1 MEFLV
6 CIFFILIT
14 KIIEWTCR
22 FIKWSF
28 VTGFKILAFTVV
40 FVWKMIKIP
49 FEDRLL
55 DKSTAQ
61 YNRMAV
67 KGSGRCR

>member
-28 VTGFKILAFTVV
+28 VTGFKILAFPVV
-40 FVWKMIKIP
+40 FVWKVFKIT
-49 FEDRLL
+49 L
-55 DKSTAQ
+55 
-61 YNRMAV
+61 
-67 KGSGRCR
+67 

>member
-6 CIFFILIT
+6 CIFFILIV
-14 KIIEWTCR
+14 KIIEWTGR
-22 FIKWSF
+22 FVKWSF
-28 VTGFKILAFTVV
+28 VIGFKILAFPIV
-40 FVWKMIKIP
+40 FVWKMIKIT
-49 FEDRLL
+49 FEDRQL

-61 YNRMAV
+61 YNRVAV